1 MKEWCIVV
9 RMNGAKV
16 ILECLKK
23 EGIDTIFGYPG
34 GAVIPLYDA
43 LYDYSDDFK
52 HIRTSHEQGLVH
64 AADGYA
70 RSTNTV
76 GVCFTTSGP
85 GATNAITGIATA
97 FMDSSPMVVIS
108 GQVPTSLL
116 GKDSFQEIDIT
127 GATLSMTKHNYL
139 VRNTKELVPTI
150 KEAFRV
156 ANSGRKGP
164 VLVDVP
170 KDLFLA
176 EMDFSGED
184 YDLCQIDDY
193 MDYKSD
199 FDLDD
204 ETNIKLLNEAID
216 IIKESKKPIIYAGGG
231 VKSSDSEEIL
241 EKFATKIDTPVL
253 NTLMGL
259 GNIDRK
265 NELSLGMV
273 GMHGSRE
280 SNLAL
285 SNSDLVIAIGAR
297 FSDRVISK
305 SSEFAKNAKIIH
317 IDIDPSEISKNIESN
332 VSLVG
337 DVKLVLS
344 LLIER
349 VESKNNSNWKEEI
362 KRFRKSE
369 GVQTYEFHPQ
379 NILKKINEKYET
391 LKKPTV
397 VVTDVG
403 QHQMWAAK
411 YWNFK
416 GNKSFITSAGL
427 GTMGFGLGAAIG
439 TKVGNVDKNV
449 VLVTGDGSFRMN
461 CNELATVANY
471 NVPMLILLLNNRTLG
486 MVRQWQKLFSNQ
498 RYSQTDIN
506 ENVDYVKLVNA
517 YNIDGYKVSSME
529 ELGKALDMIDFNKP
543 VFLQC
548 DIDKDYDVY
557 PIVAPN
563 DALENLI
570 CN

>member
-1 MKEWCIVV
+1 MVYSSAYEWSKGNFRMFKE
-9 RMNGAKV
+9 R
-16 ILECLKK
+16 
-23 EGIDTIFGYPG
+23 GIDTIFGYPG

-362 KRFRKSE
+362 KTFRKSE

-517 YNIDGYKVSSME
+517 YNIDGYKVASME

>member
-1 MKEWCIVV
+1 M

-23 EGIDTIFGYPG
+23 EGVDTVFGYPG

-76 GVCFTTSGP
+76 GVCFITSGP

-150 KEAFRV
+150 KEAFKV

-176 EMDFSGED
+176 EMDFSDED

-193 MDYKSD
+193 IDYKSD
-199 FDLDD
+199 FGLDD
-204 ETNIKLLNEAID
+204 ETNAKLLNEAID
-216 IIKESKKPIIYAGGG
+216 IIKESKRPIIYAGGG

-241 EKFATKIDTPVL
+241 EKFAIKIDTPVL

-305 SSEFAKNAKIIH
+305 SSEFAKNAKVIH
-317 IDIDPSEISKNIESN
+317 IDIDPSEISKNIKSN

-337 DVKLVLS
+337 DLKLVLS
-344 LLIER
+344 LLLEG
-349 VESKNNSNWKEEI
+349 VESKNNSSWKEEI
-362 KRFRKSE
+362 KTFRKSE
-369 GVQTYEFHPQ
+369 GVQKYEFHPQ
-379 NILKKINEKYET
+379 NILKKINEKYEKLENST
-391 LKKPTV
+391 I

-471 NVPMLILLLNNRTLG
+471 NVPILILLLNNRTLG

-517 YNIDGYKVSSME
+517 YNIDGYKVSDME
-529 ELGKALDMIDFNKP
+529 ELEKVLDVIDFNKP

>member
-1 MKEWCIVV
+1 M

-150 KEAFRV
+150 KEAFKV

-199 FDLDD
+199 FGLDD
-204 ETNIKLLNEAID
+204 ETNTKLLNEAID
-216 IIKESKKPIIYAGGG
+216 IIKESKKPVIYAGGG

-344 LLIER
+344 LLLEM

-362 KRFRKSE
+362 KTFRKSE
-369 GVQTYEFHPQ
+369 GIQTDEFHPQ

-439 TKVGNVDKNV
+439 TKAGNVDKNV

-471 NVPMLILLLNNRTLG
+471 NVPMLILLFNNRTLG

-517 YNIDGYKVSSME
+517 YNIDGYKVSNME
-529 ELGKALDMIDFNKP
+529 ELGKVLDMIDFNKP

>member
-1 MKEWCIVV
+1 
-9 RMNGAKV
+9 MNGAKV

-97 FMDSSPMVVIS
+97 FMDSLPMVVIS

-216 IIKESKKPIIYAGGG
+216 IIKESKKPVIYAGGG
-231 VKSSDSEEIL
+231 VKSSDSEEVL

-362 KRFRKSE
+362 KTFRKSE

-403 QHQMWAAK
+403 QHQMWSAK

>member
-1 MKEWCIVV
+1 
-9 RMNGAKV
+9 MNGAKV

-216 IIKESKKPIIYAGGG
+216 IIKESKKPVIYAGGG

-517 YNIDGYKVSSME
+517 YNIDGYKVSSVE

>member
-1 MKEWCIVV
+1 M

-216 IIKESKKPIIYAGGG
+216 IIKESKNPVIYAGGG

-259 GNIDRK
+259 GNINRK

>member
-1 MKEWCIVV
+1 
-9 RMNGAKV
+9 MNGAKV

-23 EGIDTIFGYPG
+23 EGVDTIFGYPG

-43 LYDYSDDFK
+43 LYDYSDDFR

-64 AADGYA
+64 SADGYA

-150 KEAFRV
+150 KEAFKV

-176 EMDFSGED
+176 EMDFSDED

-193 MDYKSD
+193 MNYKSD
-199 FDLDD
+199 FGLDD
-204 ETNIKLLNEAID
+204 ETNVKLLNKAID
-216 IIKESKKPIIYAGGG
+216 IIKESKRPVIYAGGG

-317 IDIDPSEISKNIESN
+317 IDIDPSEISKNIKSN
-332 VSLVG
+332 ISLVG

-362 KRFRKSE
+362 KTFRKSE
-369 GVQTYEFHPQ
+369 GVQKGEFHPQ
-379 NILKKINEKYET
+379 NILKKINEKYEK
-391 LKKPTV
+391 LSNSTV

-403 QHQMWAAK
+403 QHQMWTAK
-411 YWNFK
+411 YWSFK

-471 NVPMLILLLNNRTLG
+471 NVPILILLLNNRTLG

-498 RYSQTDIN
+498 RYSQTDVN
-506 ENVDYVKLVNA
+506 ENVDYIKLVNA
-517 YNIDGYKVSSME
+517 YNIDGYKISDMK
-529 ELGKALDMIDFNKP
+529 ELEKVLDIIDFNKP

-563 DALENLI
+563 DTLENLI

>member
-1 MKEWCIVV
+1 M

-204 ETNIKLLNEAID
+204 ETNIKLLNEVID
-216 IIKESKKPIIYAGGG
+216 IIKESKKPVIYAGGG

-362 KRFRKSE
+362 KTFRKSE

-403 QHQMWAAK
+403 QHQMWSAK

-517 YNIDGYKVSSME
+517 YNIDGYKVSNME
-529 ELGKALDMIDFNKP
+529 ELGKVLDVIDFNKP

>member
-1 MKEWCIVV
+1 M

-216 IIKESKKPIIYAGGG
+216 IIKESKKPVIYAGGG

-517 YNIDGYKVSSME
+517 YNIGGYKVSSME

>member
-1 MKEWCIVV
+1 
-9 RMNGAKV
+9 MNGAKV

-76 GVCFTTSGP
+76 GVCFTMSGP

-150 KEAFRV
+150 KEAFKV

-176 EMDFSGED
+176 EMDFSDED

-193 MDYKSD
+193 IDYKSD
-199 FDLDD
+199 FSLDD
-204 ETNIKLLNEAID
+204 EINVKLLNEAID
-216 IIKESKKPIIYAGGG
+216 IIKESKKPVIYAGGG
-231 VKSSDSEEIL
+231 VKSSDSEDIL

-332 VSLVG
+332 VSLIG

-362 KRFRKSE
+362 KTFRKSE
-369 GVQTYEFHPQ
+369 GIQTDEFHPQ
-379 NILKKINEKYET
+379 SILKKINEKYET

-439 TKVGNVDKNV
+439 AKVGNIDKNV

-486 MVRQWQKLFSNQ
+486 MVRQWQKLFSNE

-517 YNIDGYKVSSME
+517 YKIDGYKISNME
-529 ELGKALDMIDFNKP
+529 ELGKVLDVIDFNKP

>member
-1 MKEWCIVV
+1 M

-216 IIKESKKPIIYAGGG
+216 IIKESKKPVIYAGGG

-362 KRFRKSE
+362 KTFRKSE

-403 QHQMWAAK
+403 QHQMWSAK

-416 GNKSFITSAGL
+416 VNKSFITSAGL

>member
-1 MKEWCIVV
+1 
-9 RMNGAKV
+9 MNGAKV

-23 EGIDTIFGYPG
+23 EGVDTVFGYPG

-76 GVCFTTSGP
+76 GVCFITSGP

-150 KEAFRV
+150 KEAFKV

-176 EMDFSGED
+176 EMDFSDED

-193 MDYKSD
+193 IDYKSD
-199 FDLDD
+199 FGLDD
-204 ETNIKLLNEAID
+204 ETNAKLLNEAID
-216 IIKESKKPIIYAGGG
+216 IIKESKRPIIYAGGG

-241 EKFATKIDTPVL
+241 EKFAIKIDTPVL

-305 SSEFAKNAKIIH
+305 SSEFAKNAKVIH
-317 IDIDPSEISKNIESN
+317 IDIDPSEISKNIKSN

-337 DVKLVLS
+337 DLKLVLS
-344 LLIER
+344 LLLEG
-349 VESKNNSNWKEEI
+349 VESKNNSSWKEEI
-362 KRFRKSE
+362 KTFRKSE
-369 GVQTYEFHPQ
+369 GVQKYEFHPQ
-379 NILKKINEKYET
+379 NILKKINEKYEKLENST
-391 LKKPTV
+391 I

-471 NVPMLILLLNNRTLG
+471 NVPILILLLNNRTLG

-517 YNIDGYKVSSME
+517 YNIDGYKVSDME
-529 ELGKALDMIDFNKP
+529 ELEKVLDVIDFNKP

>member
-1 MKEWCIVV
+1 
-9 RMNGAKV
+9 MNGAKV

-184 YDLCQIDDY
+184 YDLCQIDDC

-216 IIKESKKPIIYAGGG
+216 IIKESKKPVIYAGGG

-337 DVKLVLS
+337 DVNLVLS

>member
-1 MKEWCIVV
+1 
-9 RMNGAKV
+9 MNGAKV

-97 FMDSSPMVVIS
+97 FMDSSPMLVIS

-199 FDLDD
+199 FGLDD
-204 ETNIKLLNEAID
+204 ETNTKLLNEAID
-216 IIKESKKPIIYAGGG
+216 IIKESKKPVIYAGGG

-344 LLIER
+344 LLLEM

-362 KRFRKSE
+362 KTFRKSE
-369 GVQTYEFHPQ
+369 GIQTDEFHPQ

-439 TKVGNVDKNV
+439 TKAGNVDKNV

-471 NVPMLILLLNNRTLG
+471 NVPMLILLFNNRTLG

-517 YNIDGYKVSSME
+517 YNIDGYKVSNME
-529 ELGKALDMIDFNKP
+529 ELGKAIDMIDFNKP

>member
-1 MKEWCIVV
+1 MVV

-23 EGIDTIFGYPG
+23 ESVDTVFGYPG

-43 LYDYSDDFK
+43 LYDYQDDFK

-139 VRNTKELVPTI
+139 VRSTKELISTI
-150 KEAFRV
+150 KEAFKV

-176 EMDFSGED
+176 EMDFSDED

-193 MDYKSD
+193 MDYKND
-199 FDLDD
+199 FDLED
-204 ETNIKLLNEAID
+204 EINAKLLNDAID
-216 IIKESKKPIIYAGGG
+216 IIKESKRPIIYAGGG

-241 EKFATKIDTPVL
+241 EKFASKIDTPVL

-259 GNIDRK
+259 GNINRK
-265 NELSLGMV
+265 KELSLGMV

-305 SSEFAKNAKIIH
+305 SSEFAKNAKVIH
-317 IDIDPSEISKNIESN
+317 IDIDPSEISKNIKSN

-344 LLIER
+344 LLLEK
-349 VESKNNSNWKEEI
+349 VDSKNNSHWKEEI
-362 KRFRKSE
+362 KTFRKSE
-369 GVQTYEFHPQ
+369 GVQKGEFHPQ
-379 NILKKINEKYET
+379 NILRKINEKYEK
-391 LKKPTV
+391 LENPTV

-411 YWNFK
+411 YWDFK

-439 TKVGNVDKNV
+439 TKVGNADKNV

-471 NVPMLILLLNNRTLG
+471 NVPILILLLNNRTLG

-517 YNIDGYKVSSME
+517 YNIDGYKVSDME
-529 ELGKALDMIDFNKP
+529 GLEKALAVMDFDKP
-543 VFLQC
+543 LFLQC

>member
-1 MKEWCIVV
+1 
-9 RMNGAKV
+9 MNGAKV

-204 ETNIKLLNEAID
+204 ETNIKLLNEAIN
-216 IIKESKKPIIYAGGG
+216 IIKESKKPVIYAGGG

-362 KRFRKSE
+362 KTFRKSE

-403 QHQMWAAK
+403 QHQMWSAK

-439 TKVGNVDKNV
+439 TKAGNVDKNV

-517 YNIDGYKVSSME
+517 YNIDGYKVSNME
-529 ELGKALDMIDFNKP
+529 ELGKVLDVIDFNKP

>member
-1 MKEWCIVV
+1 
-9 RMNGAKV
+9 MNGAKV

-176 EMDFSGED
+176 EMDLSGED

-362 KRFRKSE
+362 KTFRKSE

>member
-1 MKEWCIVV
+1 M

-216 IIKESKKPIIYAGGG
+216 IIKESKKPVIYAGGG

-285 SNSDLVIAIGAR
+285 SNSDLVITIGAR

-344 LLIER
+344 LLIQR

>member
-1 MKEWCIVV
+1 M

-150 KEAFRV
+150 KEAFKV

-199 FDLDD
+199 FGLDD

-216 IIKESKKPIIYAGGG
+216 IIKESKKPVIYAGGG

-241 EKFATKIDTPVL
+241 EKFATKIDTPIL

-344 LLIER
+344 LLLEM

-362 KRFRKSE
+362 KTFRKSE
-369 GVQTYEFHPQ
+369 GIQTDEFHPQ

-439 TKVGNVDKNV
+439 TKAGNVDKNV

-471 NVPMLILLLNNRTLG
+471 NVPMLILLFNNRTLG

-517 YNIDGYKVSSME
+517 YNIDGYKVSNME
-529 ELGKALDMIDFNKP
+529 ELGKALNMIDFNKP

>member
-1 MKEWCIVV
+1 
-9 RMNGAKV
+9 MNGAKV

-216 IIKESKKPIIYAGGG
+216 IIKESKKPVIYAGGG

-403 QHQMWAAK
+403 QHQMWSAK

>member
-1 MKEWCIVV
+1 M

-97 FMDSSPMVVIS
+97 FVDSSPMVVIS

-216 IIKESKKPIIYAGGG
+216 IIKESKKPVIYAGGG

-517 YNIDGYKVSSME
+517 YNIDGYKVSSIE

>member
-1 MKEWCIVV
+1 M

-34 GAVIPLYDA
+34 GAVIPLYDT

-139 VRNTKELVPTI
+139 VRNTKELMPTI
-150 KEAFRV
+150 KEAFKV

-199 FDLDD
+199 FGLDD

-216 IIKESKKPIIYAGGG
+216 IIKESKKPVIYAGGG

-241 EKFATKIDTPVL
+241 EKFATKIDTPIL

-344 LLIER
+344 LLLEM

-362 KRFRKSE
+362 KTFRKSE
-369 GVQTYEFHPQ
+369 GIQTDEFHPQ

-439 TKVGNVDKNV
+439 TKAGNVDKNV

-471 NVPMLILLLNNRTLG
+471 NVPMLILLFNNRTLG

-517 YNIDGYKVSSME
+517 YNIDGYKVSNME
-529 ELGKALDMIDFNKP
+529 ELGKALNMIDFNKP

>member
-1 MKEWCIVV
+1 
-9 RMNGAKV
+9 MNGAKV

-150 KEAFRV
+150 KEAFKV

-176 EMDFSGED
+176 EMDFSDED

-193 MDYKSD
+193 IDYKSD
-199 FDLDD
+199 FSLDD
-204 ETNIKLLNEAID
+204 EINVKLLNEAID
-216 IIKESKKPIIYAGGG
+216 IIKESKKPVIYAGGG
-231 VKSSDSEEIL
+231 VKSSDSEDIL

-332 VSLVG
+332 VSLIG

-362 KRFRKSE
+362 KTFRKSE
-369 GVQTYEFHPQ
+369 GIQTDEFHPQ
-379 NILKKINEKYET
+379 SILKKINEKYET

-439 TKVGNVDKNV
+439 AKVGNIDKNV

-486 MVRQWQKLFSNQ
+486 MVRQWQKLFSNE

-517 YNIDGYKVSSME
+517 YKIDGYKISNME
-529 ELGKALDMIDFNKP
+529 ELGKVLDVIDFNKP

>member
-1 MKEWCIVV
+1 M

-563 DALENLI
+563 DALEKDRKSVV
-570 CN
+570 